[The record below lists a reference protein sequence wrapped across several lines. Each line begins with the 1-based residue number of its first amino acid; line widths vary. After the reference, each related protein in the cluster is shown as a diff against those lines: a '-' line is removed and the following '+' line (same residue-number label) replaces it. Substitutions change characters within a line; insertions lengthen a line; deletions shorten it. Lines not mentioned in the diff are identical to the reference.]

1 VGVPTDAMKRISLA
15 ILPVFLAA
23 CGHQGAYSGG
33 FFTKR
38 GVQYY
43 AGGVPPGWRVQ
54 NFRGNDIAYVAED
67 SEHLIAINATC
78 EEYEDAPLK
87 VLTQQMLMGFTER
100 KLVKQEL
107 RTLQDREAM
116 YSHYLAK
123 MDGVPREL
131 MLVVLKKDGCVY
143 DFMYISPPGSFEE
156 KLATFE
162 EILQRFRTEPRR

>member
-1 VGVPTDAMKRISLA
+1 MKRRSLVIWA
-15 ILPVFLAA
+15 VFLAA
-23 CGHQGAYSGG
+23 CGHQGAFSGG
-33 FFTKR
+33 FYTKR

-43 AGGVPPGWRVQ
+43 VGSVPPGWRPQ
-54 NFRGNDIAYVAED
+54 SFRGNDIAYVAED

-87 VLTQQMLMGFTER
+87 VLTQQLLMGFTER
-100 KLVKQEL
+100 KLIKQEL
-107 RTLQDREAM
+107 RTVQDREAL

-143 DFMYISPPGSFEE
+143 DFMYISPPGRFDE
-156 KLATFE
+156 KLPSFE
-162 EILQRFRTEPRR
+162 EILNRFRTEPRS